1 MHKRITA
8 ISFSICIFIL
18 TAAAFSADIIKTEQ
32 VTISLQQQFETVRP
46 DSNSALAIHFEA
58 QKDWHFYASEKTAPG
73 GQNLKITPSKVDNVT
88 FSAPIFPAYHLYTD
102 AVLEEQI
109 EVFSNKFTVYLPF
122 KVGALSAGQ
131 AADIKA
137 EIKIEG
143 AMCSGEKCL
152 MPKFPPLT
160 AAIKVQPDALMDKP
174 AFALPE
180 GPAALPKIEN
190 EWAGYPVWIPL
201 LVAFLAGLTL
211 NIMPCVLPV
220 IPLKVL
226 SIFEQARQDRR
237 TSILLGSVF
246 CIGILLFF
254 AILAGLN
261 ISLHLSG
268 QGSFQWG
275 GHFQNPTNIII
286 MVVILIALALFMF
299 GTFEITVPS
308 FLSGGQNSKGLT
320 GSFAMGFFAAVLS
333 TPCSFGILTASL
345 LWAQTQN
352 LFIGTV
358 GIMMIGIGMAAPYF
372 ILTSLPN
379 LLKFMPK
386 PGRWTEIFK
395 QSTGFILIVVAL
407 WLATAL
413 PADRFVSVLYF
424 GVILSF
430 CLWMWGSWVTF
441 STPKPKKYIVRLIAL
456 AILIPSGIFL
466 LPKPPKSD
474 IDWQTYDAVKIKE
487 AIDLGRPVL
496 IEFTADWCLNCKAVE
511 KFVYGSRKVSRFIK
525 QKGVLAFT
533 GDATQE
539 SFPAAVDLAN
549 VYNEF
554 VPVTIFYVPGQA
566 EPVRLRG
573 VLFEGKLL
581 EILNKLPDKPQQE
594 KFPEAD
600 TNDQK
605 QN

>member
-1 MHKRITA
+1 MHKRLTA
-8 ISFSICIFIL
+8 ISFLICVSIL
-18 TAAAFSADIIKTEQ
+18 TGIASSADGIKTEQ
-32 VTISLQQQFETVRP
+32 VAISLQQQFETVRP
-46 DSNSALAIHFEA
+46 NSNSALAITFDVQEG
-58 QKDWHFYASEKTAPG
+58 WHFYASEKTAPG
-73 GQNLKITPSKVDNVT
+73 GQSLKITPSKVDNVT

-122 KVGALSAGQ
+122 KVGPLPAGQ
-131 AADIKA
+131 TADIKV

-143 AMCSGEKCL
+143 AMCSGEKCI
-152 MPKFPPLT
+152 MPKFVPLT
-160 AAIKVQPDALMDKP
+160 AVIKVLPDAPMDKP

-180 GPAALPKIEN
+180 GPPASPEIEN
-190 EWAGYPVWIPL
+190 QWANYPVWIPL

-226 SIFEQARQDRR
+226 SIFEHARQDRR

-246 CIGILLFF
+246 CLGILLFF

-268 QGSFQWG
+268 KGSFQWG
-275 GHFQNPTNIII
+275 GHFQDPTNIII